1 MARLNENLSINSVSR
16 ISTGTI
22 CKGEIYSQY
31 DIRVD
36 GTFEGKL
43 HSKGRVVVG
52 ENAVVSGDIVCDNVD
67 LWGKFSGELFV
78 KDTLVLKSGCSVG
91 GSINVRR
98 FMVELGSEFNGSCKM
113 ISEEDYDK
121 IVGKIEE
128 DYSPNKGKSTK
139 PLETKETDKQFAS
152 RKQA

>member
-1 MARLNENLSINSVSR
+1 MVRLNENLSINSVSR

-31 DIRVD
+31 DLRVD

-52 ENAVVSGDIVCDNVD
+52 ENAVVSGEIVCDNVD

-98 FMVELGSEFNGSCKM
+98 FMVELGSEFNGTCKM

-121 IVGKIEE
+121 VVEKIEDE
-128 DYSPNKGKSTK
+128 YSPNKGKQTK
-139 PLETKETDKQFAS
+139 SLETKDVEKQPTV
-152 RKQA
+152 KK